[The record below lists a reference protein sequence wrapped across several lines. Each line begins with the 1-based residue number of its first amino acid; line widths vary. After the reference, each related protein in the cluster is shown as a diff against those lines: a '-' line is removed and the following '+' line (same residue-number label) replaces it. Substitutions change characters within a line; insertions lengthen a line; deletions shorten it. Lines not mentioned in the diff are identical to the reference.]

1 MLCKSASH
9 CRCGRSLLDPSHE
22 PAMDTP
28 ILLTSNVIV
37 ALPFMLKRYHAM
49 RKTKNLCRQLPN
61 SNEDRTYLEG
71 MALLH

>member
-1 MLCKSASH
+1 
-9 CRCGRSLLDPSHE
+9 
-22 PAMDTP
+22 MDTP